1 MNHQKYHLVT
11 GASGLLGAELVSHL
25 LKAGKKVKAVY
36 YQHPIAL
43 IDNENLC
50 IIQCDL
56 LDVVQLE
63 EILEDVDFVYHCA
76 GFISYSPSNR
86 AELYNINYEAT
97 ANVVN
102 ACLSANIKK
111 LVHVSSVAALGKNI
125 KNKLVDETLQ
135 WTNDANG
142 STYGHSKYLGEL
154 EVWRG
159 IAEGL
164 NAVIV
169 SPSIILGAG
178 DWNKGSTAIFKNV
191 FNEFKW
197 YTTGINGFVD
207 VRDVSSSMVLLM
219 HSDISNEKFIISAE
233 NRTYQDVFNYIAD
246 GFKKNKPSKLVTPFI
261 ASIVWRSEKI
271 KCLFTK
277 QEPLITKETAK
288 AALDQVQYDN
298 SKLLKFLP
306 EFKYQPIENTIAYCC
321 NILQQ
326 KVNNQ

>member
-1 MNHQKYHLVT
+1 MTHQKYHLVT
-11 GASGLLGAELVSHL
+11 GASGLLGAELVNQL
-25 LKAGKKVKAVY
+25 LKEGKKVKAVY
-36 YQHPIAL
+36 HQHPIASNN
-43 IDNENLC
+43 NENLYP
-50 IIQCDL
+50 IQCDL
-56 LDVVQLE
+56 LDVVELE
-63 EILEDVDFVYHCA
+63 EIMSDVDFVYHCA

-86 AELYNINYEAT
+86 EQLYNINYEAT

-207 VRDVSSSMVLLM
+207 VRDVANSMVLLM
-219 HSDISNEKFIISAE
+219 QSDISNEKFIISAE
-233 NRTYQDVFNYIAD
+233 NRTYQDVFNAIAEN
-246 GFKKNKPSKLVTPFI
+246 FKKNKPSKLVTPFI
-261 ASIVWRSEKI
+261 ASIVWRLESI
-271 KCLFTK
+271 KCWFTK
-277 QEPLITKETAK
+277 KDPLITKETAK
-288 AALDQVQYDN
+288 AALDHVQYDN

-306 EFKYQPIENTIAYCC
+306 EFKYQPVENTIAYCC
-321 NILQQ
+321 KILQQ

>member
-1 MNHQKYHLVT
+1 MTHQKYHLVT
-11 GASGLLGAELVSHL
+11 GASGLLGAELVSQL
-25 LKAGKKVKAVY
+25 LQAGKNVKAVY
-36 YQHPIAL
+36 YQHPIASNG
-43 IDNENLC
+43 NENLLP
-50 IIQCDL
+50 IQCDL
-56 LDVVQLE
+56 LDVIQLE
-63 EILEDVDFVYHCA
+63 EIMEDVDFVYHCA
-76 GFISYSPSNR
+76 GYISYAPQNR
-86 AELYNINYEAT
+86 AQLYNINYEAT

-111 LVHVSSVAALGKNI
+111 LVHVSSVAALGKDI

-135 WTNDANG
+135 WTNEANG
-142 STYGHSKYLGEL
+142 SAYGHSKYLGEL

-178 DWNKGSTAIFKNV
+178 DWNLGSTAIFKNV

-207 VRDVSSSMVLLM
+207 VRDVVHSMVLLM
-219 HSDISNEKFIISAE
+219 QSDISNEKFIISAE
-233 NRTYQDVFNYIAD
+233 NRTYQDVFNSIAEN
-246 GFKKNKPSKLVTPFI
+246 FKKNKPSKLVTPFI
-261 ASIVWRSEKI
+261 ASVVWRFEKI

-277 QEPLITKETAK
+277 KDPLITKETAK
-288 AALDQVQYDN
+288 AALDNVQYDN

-306 EFKYQPIENTIAYCC
+306 EFKYQSLENTISYCC

-326 KVNNQ
+326 KLNNQ